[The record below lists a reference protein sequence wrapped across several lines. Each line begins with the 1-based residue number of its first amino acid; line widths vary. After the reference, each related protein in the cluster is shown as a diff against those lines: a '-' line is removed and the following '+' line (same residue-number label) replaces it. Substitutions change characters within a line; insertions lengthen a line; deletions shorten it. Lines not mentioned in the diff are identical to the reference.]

1 MELDYYRDIAY
12 LQDLFYI
19 FHAHF
24 NSESIVGSLSKRGID
39 ESEHI
44 AAINERFAP
53 IPDDLHIF
61 FALKPHGRALMSFT
75 YFSCADFTRPQDISF
90 VDLLPKLRD
99 TADLSRKLFGFWL
112 ADAEF
117 DCSDIRSLS
126 RAIDS
131 SGLDERV
138 KRELYSFAADP
149 ERYADLL
156 IKTLAEKEK
165 LLAEYYSEFNGR
177 IASAKAGFDEK
188 AVEEIFE
195 HLHLKPQKAA
205 ESLNYSVSLLNRYV
219 IWAHGTENEND
230 PVTLLV
236 GTDYKEI
243 LRKKKTPVNID
254 LLLLGDVLSEP
265 NRISVLDLARE
276 LGEITLKDV
285 ERRLNCTG
293 STAHYHVTMMLRAQ
307 MLTVRGNGRTLYYRI
322 NDEYFR
328 NAAAIFERYCNDEKE
343 QHG

>member
-1 MELDYYRDIAY
+1 MEFNYYRNIAY

-24 NSESIVGSLSKRGID
+24 NSENILESHTKRGIED
-39 ESEHI
+39 EAEHNV
-44 AAINERFAP
+44 AINKRFAP
-53 IPDDLHIF
+53 IPEELHIF
-61 FALKPHGRALMSFT
+61 FTLKSHGRGFMSFT
-75 YFSCADFTRPQDISF
+75 YFSCADHTRPRDINF
-90 VDLLPKLRD
+90 ENLLPKLRD
-99 TADLSRKLFGFWL
+99 TADLSRKLFDFWL
-112 ADAEF
+112 IDAEY
-117 DCSDIRSLS
+117 DLSDIRSLS

-131 SGLDERV
+131 SGLDEHV

-195 HLHLKPQKAA
+195 HLHFKPQKAA
-205 ESLNYSVSLLNRYV
+205 ERLNYSVSLLNRYV

-254 LLLLGDVLSEP
+254 LRLLGDVLSEP
-265 NRISVLDLARE
+265 NRISVLDLVRE

-328 NAAAIFERYCNDEKE
+328 NAAAIFERYCNDEK
-343 QHG
+343 